1 MRAAILVA
9 SLLCSMDAI
18 AQDAGF
24 VCTSWVAPDAGVAD
38 AGSGSAGC
46 GQPASVGTTDRTISV
61 SGVTRQYRQSI
72 PFVAY
77 DAQHRH
83 RLIVGLCGCGWQG
96 PSCQNAFL
104 PEASGGDAIWI
115 YPTGLQDNACGPPP
129 NSFGWAPT
137 PGSADVQL
145 FDAILASAMERLC
158 IDPDRVH
165 VWGRSRGGFLAN
177 TIAATR
183 TSQLAS
189 AAILSSAMTVTPTI
203 ALPIMVY
210 HAQNDASVPFSL
222 GLAAA
227 SAWATAAASA
237 WATAG
242 GCAMTPATP
251 TSPVA
256 CSMLA
261 CQPSEVEWCSP
272 ATGGHW
278 PLSWAGPEA
287 LGFLLAHP
295 RVH

>member
-1 MRAAILVA
+1 MRASILAA
-9 SLLCSMDAI
+9 SLLCSMDAV

-24 VCTSWVAPDAGVAD
+24 VCSAWVAPDAGVAD

-61 SGVTRQYRQSI
+61 AGVTRQYRQSI
-72 PFVAY
+72 PLAAY
-77 DAQHRH
+77 DPQHRH
-83 RLIVGLCGCGWQG
+83 RLIIGLGGCGWQG
-96 PSCQNAFL
+96 SSLQNAFL
-104 PEASGGDAIWI
+104 PEASGGDAIWL

-129 NSFGWAPT
+129 NSFGWDPT
-137 PGSADVQL
+137 PNSADVQL
-145 FDAILASAMERLC
+145 FDSVLASAMERLC

-165 VWGRSRGGFLAN
+165 VWGRSRGGFLAH

-189 AAILSSAMTVTPTI
+189 AAVLSSAMTVTPTI

-210 HAQNDASVPFSL
+210 HAQNDASVPYSL
-222 GLAAA
+222 GLAAT
-227 SAWATAAASA
+227 SAWASA
-237 WATAG
+237 D

-251 TSPVA
+251 TTPSA
-256 CSMLA
+256 CSLLA
-261 CQPSEVEWCSP
+261 CQPREVEWCSP

-287 LGFLLAHP
+287 LEFLLAHP

>member
-1 MRAAILVA
+1 
-9 SLLCSMDAI
+9 MDAV

-24 VCTSWVAPDAGVAD
+24 VCSAWVAPDAGVAD

-61 SGVTRQYRQSI
+61 AGVTRQYRQSI
-72 PFVAY
+72 PLAAY
-77 DAQHRH
+77 DPQHRH
-83 RLIVGLCGCGWQG
+83 RLIIGLGGCGWQG
-96 PSCQNAFL
+96 SSLQNAFL
-104 PEASGGDAIWI
+104 PEAYGGDAIWL

-129 NSFGWAPT
+129 NSFGWDPT
-137 PGSADVQL
+137 PGSADVQF
-145 FDAILASAMERLC
+145 FDAVLASAMERLC

-165 VWGRSRGGFLAN
+165 VWGRSRGGFLAH

-189 AAILSSAMTVTPTI
+189 AAVLSSAMTVTPTI

-210 HAQNDASVPFSL
+210 HAQNDSQVPYSL
-222 GLAAA
+222 GLAAT
-227 SAWATAAASA
+227 SAWASA
-237 WATAG
+237 D

-251 TSPVA
+251 TTPSA
-256 CSMLA
+256 CSTLA
-261 CQPSEVEWCSP
+261 CQPREVEWCNP
-272 ATGGHW
+272 ATGNHW

-287 LGFLLAHP
+287 LEFLLAHP

>member
-1 MRAAILVA
+1 MRMAVVIA
-9 SLLCSMDAI
+9 SLLCSMDAF

-24 VCTSWVAPDAGVAD
+24 VCSAWVAHDAGVAD

-46 GQPASVGTTDRTISV
+46 GQPSSVGTTDRTVSV
-61 SGVTRQYRQSI
+61 AGVTRQYRQSI
-72 PFVAY
+72 PLATY
-77 DAQHRH
+77 DPQHRH
-83 RLIVGLCGCGWQG
+83 RLIIGLCGCGWQG

-104 PEASGGDAIWI
+104 LEASGGDAIWI

-129 NSFGWAPT
+129 NSFGWDPT

-165 VWGRSRGGFLAN
+165 VWGRSRGGFLAH

-183 TSQLAS
+183 TGLLAS
-189 AAILSSAMTVTPTI
+189 AAVLSSAMTVTPTI

-210 HAQNDASVPFSL
+210 HAQNDTQVPYSL

-227 SAWATAAASA
+227 SAWAAAD
-237 WATAG
+237 

-251 TSPVA
+251 TVPSA
-256 CSMLA
+256 CSVLS
-261 CQPSEVEWCSP
+261 CQPREIEWCSP
-272 ATGGHW
+272 TTGGHW

-287 LGFLLAHP
+287 LEFLLAHP